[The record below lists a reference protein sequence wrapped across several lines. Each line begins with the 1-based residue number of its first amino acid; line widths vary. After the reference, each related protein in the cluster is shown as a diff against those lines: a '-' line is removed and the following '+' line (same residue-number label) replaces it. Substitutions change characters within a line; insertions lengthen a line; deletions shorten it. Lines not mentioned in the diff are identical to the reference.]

1 MMSMLLIYNFISDII
16 TKSRR
21 YADDVFSSFIHYATG
36 LTSDWYFLDDGPV
49 PVVHAP
55 VYRKSD
61 VSLISWVYNSSYNVL
76 AAPHSNERSIR
87 LPFLS
92 ASIVSNNAIYPI
104 DDFLEEF
111 HVIHSDSGRFLT
123 PREIVLCW
131 EIYNR
136 TWLQDA
142 VLKVIDRDGEEHT
155 VDGFGD
161 GGDAWYELLY
171 EDDDEE
177 DTEEEEDEAT
187 EEGEGDEEGEEE
199 TEEVEETA
207 EETEEETVE
216 EIEEETE
223 EETAEETAEETGV
236 RTESVG
242 QDESLQETPLIT
254 SITLVGPETHELVA
268 NA

>member
-1 MMSMLLIYNFISDII
+1 MMSMLLLYNFVSNIVTKGARYTEDI
-16 TKSRR
+16 
-21 YADDVFSSFIHYATG
+21 FSSFIHYVSG

-55 VYRKSD
+55 VYKKSD
-61 VSLISWVYNSSYNVL
+61 TSHISWVYNSSYNVL

-92 ASIVSNNAIYPI
+92 ACIVSNNAIYPI

-177 DTEEEEDEAT
+177 DTEEEEEEGEDEAT

-199 TEEVEETA
+199 TEE
-207 EETEEETVE
+207 ETEEGD
-216 EIEEETE
+216 

-236 RTESVG
+236 RTESVE
-242 QDESLQETPLIT
+242 QVESLQEPPLIT
-254 SITLVGPETHELVA
+254 SITLVEPETHELVA

>member
-1 MMSMLLIYNFISDII
+1 MSFMMSMLLLYNFVSDII

-21 YADDVFSSFIHYATG
+21 YADDVFSSFIHYASG

-55 VYRKSD
+55 VYRKGD

-76 AAPHSNERSIR
+76 AAPHSNEQSIR

-92 ASIVSNNAIYPI
+92 ASIVSNNAVYPI

-142 VLKVIDRDGEEHT
+142 VLKVIDRDGEEHI

-171 EDDDEE
+171 EDDNEE
-177 DTEEEEDEAT
+177 DTEEEEEEEEAT
-187 EEGEGDEEGEEE
+187 EEGEGDEEGD
-199 TEEVEETA
+199 
-207 EETEEETVE
+207 
-216 EIEEETE
+216 EEETE
-223 EETAEETAEETGV
+223 EETAEETEEETEEGDEETGV
-236 RTESVG
+236 RTESVE
-242 QDESLQETPLIT
+242 QVESLQEPPLIT
-254 SITLVGPETHELVA
+254 SITLVEPETHELVA